1 VVRKENNVVIKN
13 EYSSGKL
20 VLLCL
25 PVCVT
30 FLVPFL
36 VTQYRPSTESS
47 IQVESVAEVPQNI
60 EKVNIEDCSTPT
72 TATDLDEE
80 DLAYQIEFE
89 DYMGELELLANLVEA
104 ESGNQDLKGKRLVAD
119 VVLNRVESDRFP
131 NTITEVI
138 YQDYQFS
145 TVLDGALERAS
156 WHISDESFEAV
167 RLEALESEERLDED
181 ILFFTYGEYNKH
193 CEPAYQYG
201 SHYFGY

>member
-1 VVRKENNVVIKN
+1 MKN
-13 EYSSGKL
+13 EYSVGKL
-20 VLLCL
+20 VLFCL

-30 FLVPFL
+30 FLVPLF
-36 VTQYRPSTESS
+36 VTQFRPSTESS
-47 IQVESVAEVPQNI
+47 IQVESVEEVPQKI
-60 EKVNIEDCSTPT
+60 EKVNIEEPTTPT
-72 TATDLDEE
+72 TCDVDLE
-80 DLAYQIEFE
+80 YQIEFE

-167 RLEALESEERLDED
+167 RLEALECEERLDED

>member
-1 VVRKENNVVIKN
+1 MKKN
-13 EYSSGKL
+13 EYSVGKL

-25 PVCVT
+25 PVCAAFFICTMV
-30 FLVPFL
+30 FKPYN
-36 VTQYRPSTESS
+36 QPSTRS
-47 IQVESVAEVPQNI
+47 IVESVDSVPQYI
-60 EKVNIEDCSTPT
+60 EKVNIEEPTTPT
-72 TATDLDEE
+72 TGEIDLK
-80 DLAYQIEFE
+80 YQIEFE
-89 DYMGELELLANLVEA
+89 NYMGELELLANLVEA

-167 RLEALESEERLDED
+167 RLEALECEERLDEEV
-181 ILFFTYGEYNKH
+181 LFFTYGDYNPY
-193 CEPAYQYG
+193 CTPGYQYG

>member
-1 VVRKENNVVIKN
+1 VKTKYLLLLAI
-13 EYSSGKL
+13 L
-20 VLLCL
+20 VCAVFLLSTT
-25 PVCVT
+25 VT
-30 FLVPFL
+30 KAFTPTVLVPGKT
-36 VTQYRPSTESS
+36 VQ
-47 IQVESVAEVPQNI
+47 EVPQVI
-60 EKVNIEDCSTPT
+60 EELNIEDSTPPT
-72 TATDLDEE
+72 TVIDLDEE

-181 ILFFTYGEYNKH
+181 ILFFTYGEYNKY
-193 CEPAYQYG
+193 CVPAYQYG

>member
-1 VVRKENNVVIKN
+1 MKNKNLILLAVLVCAVFLLSTTVVRAFKTTE
-13 EYSSGKL
+13 
-20 VLLCL
+20 
-25 PVCVT
+25 
-30 FLVPFL
+30 L
-36 VTQYRPSTESS
+36 VTDDVVQ
-47 IQVESVAEVPQNI
+47 EVPQAI
-60 EKVNIEDCSTPT
+60 QQLNIEDSTPPT
-72 TATDLDEE
+72 SVIEVSEE
-80 DLAYQIEFE
+80 ELAYQIEFE

-156 WHISDESFEAV
+156 WNISDESFEAV
-167 RLEALESEERLDED
+167 RLEALECEERLDEEV
-181 ILFFTYGEYNKH
+181 LFFTYGDYNPH
-193 CEPAYQYG
+193 CVPGYQYG

>member
-1 VVRKENNVVIKN
+1 MKN
-13 EYSSGKL
+13 EYSSGRL
-20 VLLCL
+20 ILLCL

-30 FLVPFL
+30 FLVPLF
-36 VTQYRPSTESS
+36 VTQFRPSTESS
-47 IQVESVAEVPQNI
+47 IQVESIEEVPQYIEKLNI
-60 EKVNIEDCSTPT
+60 EEPTTPT
-72 TATDLDEE
+72 TCDVDLE
-80 DLAYQIEFE
+80 YQIEFE

>member
-1 VVRKENNVVIKN
+1 MKTKYLLLLAILVCAVFLLSTTVTRAYKPIVQDSESTVV
-13 EYSSGKL
+13 
-20 VLLCL
+20 
-25 PVCVT
+25 
-30 FLVPFL
+30 
-36 VTQYRPSTESS
+36 
-47 IQVESVAEVPQNI
+47 EVPQKI
-60 EKVNIEDCSTPT
+60 EKVNIEDSTPT
-72 TATDLDEE
+72 TVIEVSEE

-119 VVLNRVESDRFP
+119 VVLNRVESERFP

-167 RLEALESEERLDED
+167 RLEALESEERLDEEV
-181 ILFFTYGEYNKH
+181 LFFTYGNYNPH
-193 CEPAYQYG
+193 CIPGYKYQD
-201 SHYFGY
+201 HYFGY

>member
-1 VVRKENNVVIKN
+1 MKTKYLLLLAV
-13 EYSSGKL
+13 L
-20 VLLCL
+20 VCAVFLLSTT
-25 PVCVT
+25 VT
-30 FLVPFL
+30 RAFTTTDL
-36 VTQYRPSTESS
+36 VTDEVVQ
-47 IQVESVAEVPQNI
+47 EVPQAI
-60 EKVNIEDCSTPT
+60 QQLNIEDNTPPT
-72 TATDLDEE
+72 TVIDISEE

>member
-1 VVRKENNVVIKN
+1 MKTN
-13 EYSSGKL
+13 EYSSGRL

-30 FLVPFL
+30 FLVPLF
-36 VTQYRPSTESS
+36 VTQFRPSTESS
-47 IQVESVAEVPQNI
+47 IQVESVEEVPQKI
-60 EKVNIEDCSTPT
+60 EKVNIEEPTTPT
-72 TATDLDEE
+72 TCDVDLE
-80 DLAYQIEFE
+80 YQIEFE

>member
-1 VVRKENNVVIKN
+1 MARKENNVVKTN

-20 VLLCL
+20 VLLSL
-25 PVCVT
+25 PVCAIFIICTAV
-30 FLVPFL
+30 LQPFKQP
-36 VTQYRPSTESS
+36 TTSS
-47 IQVESVAEVPQNI
+47 IVDSVAIVPQNI
-60 EKVNIEDCSTPT
+60 EKVNIDEPLTPT
-72 TATDLDEE
+72 TCEISETDLAE
-80 DLAYQIEFE
+80 QIEFE
-89 DYMGELELLANLVEA
+89 NYMGELELLANLVEA

-167 RLEALESEERLDED
+167 RLEALESEERLDEEV
-181 ILFFTYGEYNKH
+181 LFFTYGDYNPY
-193 CEPAYQYG
+193 CEPGYQYG

>member
-1 VVRKENNVVIKN
+1 VKTKYLLLLAV
-13 EYSSGKL
+13 L
-20 VLLCL
+20 VCAVFLLSTT
-25 PVCVT
+25 VT
-30 FLVPFL
+30 EAFTPTVLVPNRT
-36 VTQYRPSTESS
+36 VQ
-47 IQVESVAEVPQNI
+47 EVPQVI
-60 EKVNIEDCSTPT
+60 EELNIEDSTPT
-72 TATDLDEE
+72 TVIDLDEE

>member
-1 VVRKENNVVIKN
+1 MKTKYLLLLAI
-13 EYSSGKL
+13 L
-20 VLLCL
+20 VCAVFLLSTT
-25 PVCVT
+25 VT
-30 FLVPFL
+30 RAF
-36 VTQYRPSTESS
+36 
-47 IQVESVAEVPQNI
+47 
-60 EKVNIEDCSTPT
+60 
-72 TATDLDEE
+72 TATDLVTDEVVQEVPQAIQQLNIE
-80 DLAYQIEFE
+80 DNTPPTTVIDISEEELAYQIEFE

-167 RLEALESEERLDED
+167 RLEALENEERLDED

>member
-1 VVRKENNVVIKN
+1 MARKENNVVKTN

-20 VLLCL
+20 VLLSL

-30 FLVPFL
+30 FLVPLL

-47 IQVESVAEVPQNI
+47 IQVESVKEVPQKI

-72 TATDLDEE
+72 TVIEVSEE

-181 ILFFTYGEYNKH
+181 ILFFTYGDYNPH
-193 CEPAYQYG
+193 CVPGYQYG
-201 SHYFGY
+201 AHYFGY

>member
-1 VVRKENNVVIKN
+1 MKTKYLLLLAV
-13 EYSSGKL
+13 L
-20 VLLCL
+20 VCAVFLLSTT
-25 PVCVT
+25 VT
-30 FLVPFL
+30 EAFTPTVLVPNRT
-36 VTQYRPSTESS
+36 VQ
-47 IQVESVAEVPQNI
+47 EVPQVI
-60 EKVNIEDCSTPT
+60 EELNIEDSTPT
-72 TATDLDEE
+72 TVIDLDEE

>member
-1 VVRKENNVVIKN
+1 MKTKYLLLLAI
-13 EYSSGKL
+13 L
-20 VLLCL
+20 VCAVFLLSTT
-25 PVCVT
+25 VT
-30 FLVPFL
+30 RAFMTTDL
-36 VTQYRPSTESS
+36 VTDKVVQ
-47 IQVESVAEVPQNI
+47 EVPQEI
-60 EKVNIEDCSTPT
+60 QQLNIEDSTTPSVIEVS
-72 TATDLDEE
+72 EE

-193 CEPAYQYG
+193 YEPAYKYG

>member
-1 VVRKENNVVIKN
+1 MKN
-13 EYSSGKL
+13 EYSVGKL
-20 VLLCL
+20 VLFCL

-30 FLVPFL
+30 FLVPLF
-36 VTQYRPSTESS
+36 VTQFRPSTESS
-47 IQVESVAEVPQNI
+47 IQVESVEEVPQKI
-60 EKVNIEDCSTPT
+60 EKVNIEEPTTPT
-72 TATDLDEE
+72 TCDVDLE
-80 DLAYQIEFE
+80 YQIEFE

-131 NTITEVI
+131 NSITEVI

-167 RLEALESEERLDED
+167 RLEALECEERLDED

>member
-1 VVRKENNVVIKN
+1 MVRKENNVVKTN

-20 VLLCL
+20 VLLSL
-25 PVCVT
+25 PVCAT
-30 FLVPFL
+30 FLV
-36 VTQYRPSTESS
+36 STMVLKPYNQPTTSS
-47 IQVESVAEVPQNI
+47 IVDSVAVVPQNI
-60 EKVNIEDCSTPT
+60 EKVNIDEPLVPT
-72 TATDLDEE
+72 TCEI
-80 DLAYQIEFE
+80 DLAEQIEFE
-89 DYMGELELLANLVEA
+89 NYMGELELLANLVEA

-167 RLEALESEERLDED
+167 RLEALESEERLDEEV
-181 ILFFTYGEYNKH
+181 LFFTYGNYNPH
-193 CEPAYQYG
+193 CVPGYQHG
-201 SHYFGY
+201 AHYFGY